1 MRANTV
7 TGGNATG
14 VAGVLAP
21 AAKTWLGVEINST
34 AVTGLSLS
42 SEDVWGFEFHK
53 FHQLAPPLSHVG
65 VCASG
70 AAQGLIN

>member
-1 MRANTV
+1 MVRANTV

-21 AAKTWLGVEINST
+21 AAKTWLGAEINST

-42 SEDVWGFEFHK
+42 SEDV
-53 FHQLAPPLSHVG
+53 
-65 VCASG
+65 
-70 AAQGLIN
+70 